1 MAHKV
6 RRIYDTVCS
15 PENIC
20 RAGYN
25 TIRGKRN
32 RHDVQR
38 MLRKGYGVALQSVW
52 ELLNYDTYQPKPCK
66 HKQIYD
72 CGKWRTLTIP
82 DLTPDRIVDHCI
94 IDATEE
100 YLYKLYIPNTYACIK
115 GRGIHKCLNDLTR
128 YLQKDKRGTRYCLK
142 LDVRHY
148 YDSIDHAILKRIMA
162 RYFGDTRLL
171 KLQYKIIDSVEG
183 GKGLGIGRLPSQH
196 WANLYLTPYDHFVK
210 EWLTPMVRKL
220 FHVKLYYLRYMD
232 DEVFLCGKKQ
242 ALHWVFEQVKKY
254 KREQLKLEIKAN
266 WQIFPV
272 DARSI
277 DFLGYKSNHF
287 NTLARKRILYRFWR
301 KLRTVQDK
309 HTPFE
314 LNELWQTLSA
324 HKGWL
329 QHCTPKHYQEII
341 SRTVTQLL
349 KMAQTTL
356 KRGLHSEK
364 VQPTFDVIDRIKG
377 TTLYNHNQ
385 HFVETTDEQ
394 GNKTKVNEYD
404 SLLVKYPV
412 TANTVFA
419 ALLNGRYDAND
430 EKKLLNDYNAAMLG
444 IEDEGKK
451 QPYLEFLAERKA
463 LRAMVDADCNTNG
476 IPMN

>member
-1 MAHKV
+1 M
-6 RRIYDTVCS
+6 
-15 PENIC
+15 
-20 RAGYN
+20 
-25 TIRGKRN
+25 
-32 RHDVQR
+32 
-38 MLRKGYGVALQSVW
+38 
-52 ELLNYDTYQPKPCK
+52 
-66 HKQIYD
+66 
-72 CGKWRTLTIP
+72 
-82 DLTPDRIVDHCI
+82 
-94 IDATEE
+94 
-100 YLYKLYIPNTYACIK
+100 
-115 GRGIHKCLNDLTR
+115 
-128 YLQKDKRGTRYCLK
+128 
-142 LDVRHY
+142 
-148 YDSIDHAILKRIMA
+148 
-162 RYFGDTRLL
+162 
-171 KLQYKIIDSVEG
+171 
-183 GKGLGIGRLPSQH
+183 
-196 WANLYLTPYDHFVK
+196 VK
-210 EWLTPMVRKL
+210 KL

-242 ALHWVFEQVKKY
+242 ALHWVFEQVKEY

-287 NTLARKRILYRFWR
+287 NTLARKRILYRFWK

-309 HTPFE
+309 HNPFE

-341 SRTVTQLL
+341 SRTITQLL

-356 KRGLHSEK
+356 RRRLHGEK

-385 HFVETTDEQ
+385 HFVKTTDEQ

-419 ALLNGRYDAND
+419 ALLNARYDAND
-430 EKKLLNDYNAAMLG
+430 EKKLLNDYNAALLG
-444 IEDEGKK
+444 IEDESKK
-451 QPYLEFLAERKA
+451 QPYIEFLAERKA